1 MKLYHTSQLEIQVPD
16 VHYGRRN
23 ADFGQ
28 GFYLTPDKEF
38 AYRWAWENSIINEYE
53 LDMTGL
59 NVQSF
64 SRDTDWVNYIFQ
76 NRRAKDTL
84 NVDIVVGPIANDTI
98 FDSLGIISSGYLKPE
113 EALKLL
119 LIGPEYTQV
128 ALKSERAASCLHW
141 IRAEK
146 ISAPKKNRKE
156 QEEYQEMFL
165 KALDNMEDL
174 D

>member
-1 MKLYHTSQLEIQVPD
+1 MS
-16 VHYGRRN
+16 G
-23 ADFGQ
+23 
-28 GFYLTPDKEF
+28 
-38 AYRWAWENSIINEYE
+38 
-53 LDMTGL
+53 LD
-59 NVQSF
+59 VQSF

-76 NRRAKDTL
+76 NRRAKDIL

-119 LIGPEYTQV
+119 LIGPAYTQV

-146 ISAPKKNRKE
+146 ISAPEKDRKE
-156 QEEYQEMFL
+156 QEEYQKMFAE
-165 KALDNMEDL
+165 ALSTMGDL
-174 D
+174 E